1 MQEPSI
7 TENSPQTW
15 QCLHTFAGYASWVYG
30 VPITPDGKTLVS
42 HSFDEIGIWDLDS
55 GELVDVLT
63 GHSDCIFSLSIS
75 PDGQTIASGSL
86 DKTVKLWNLKTREL
100 LYTLS
105 ERADPIHSVA
115 FSPDGKTLASGGY
128 NKYKTP
134 EGQATTIYLWNPNTG
149 ELIGKLTGHSKRVDS
164 LAFSRDG
171 HVLASHSY
179 DRTIKLWNLEAKQ
192 PIYTITTESDGCKTI
207 AITPDGKNL
216 ISTGEDSIKIWNLAI
231 GELLRT
237 LSKDLDYVRSFTISP
252 DGQTLVT
259 CGNPSLKV
267 WNLNT
272 GKQIH
277 TLNFEQPIT
286 VAFSPNGKLL
296 ASGSATCHEAED
308 TLVAIVSVWQVAEE
322 LGQDKIEDNSIPET
336 QKLAVLQDNLNSNG
350 YFNPESI
357 EDARERTT
365 TSIARRQGQP
375 KFRSDLLKAYQ
386 GRCAISRFNAEQ
398 ALEAAHIYPYK
409 GNDTNKVWNGLLLR
423 ADIHTLFDLYLIT
436 VHPETK
442 EIHIAPELKS
452 TSYSELHGKK
462 LSLPKDESLSPRR
475 EVLEWHYQQC
485 NWVEVI

>member
-7 TENSPQTW
+7 TENSRQSW
-15 QCLHTFAGYASWVYG
+15 QCLYSFTGNASWVYG

-42 HSFDEIGIWDLDS
+42 HSFDELGIWDLYS
-55 GELVDVLT
+55 GEVVNVLT

-86 DKTVKLWNLKTREL
+86 DKTVKLWNLKTGEL

-115 FSPDGKTLASGGY
+115 FSPDGKILASGGS

-164 LAFSRDG
+164 LAFSPDG

-179 DRTIKLWNLEAKQ
+179 DRTIKLWNLEARQ
-192 PIYTITTESDGCKTI
+192 LLYTIITESDGCKTV

-216 ISTGEDSIKIWNLAI
+216 ISTGEDSIKIWNLAT

-237 LSKDLDYVRSFTISP
+237 LSLDLDYVRSFTISP
-252 DGQTLVT
+252 DGKTLVT
-259 CGNPSLKV
+259 CGNPYLKV
-267 WNLNT
+267 WDLNS
-272 GKQIH
+272 GKLIH
-277 TLNFEQPIT
+277 TLNFDQPIT

-296 ASGSATCHEAED
+296 ASGSATCHVVENA
-308 TLVAIVSVWQVAEE
+308 LVARFSVWQVPEE
-322 LGQDKIEDNSIPET
+322 LCQDIIEDNSTGET
-336 QKLAVLQDNLNSNG
+336 QKVAILQDNLNSEG
-350 YFNPESI
+350 YFNPHSI
-357 EDARERTT
+357 EDARQRTT

-386 GRCAISRFNAEQ
+386 GRCAMTGFNAQQ

-442 EIHIAPELKS
+442 EIRIAPELKS
-452 TSYSELHGKK
+452 NSYSKLHGKK

-475 EVLEWHYQQC
+475 EMMEWHYQQC
-485 NWVEVI
+485 NWVEVS